1 MRLLKSLLF
10 IGLFQPFYIFCQTE
24 GWVNSCLNIT
34 PKVVEA
40 MIDACGNQEEFF
52 REYVVFKTG
61 TSPYDI
67 HNLAFKVTNPFNNAF
82 VGSVKIDDLSTDPNI
97 FQRLNAAVSSVC
109 DYGISFRDV
118 LSAPYYGTVPQDA
131 TLLVF
136 NNKNLDLDYLKDNI
150 LPTLC
155 GSKVFVALGTLKAQ
169 SPGTAIFRNFPKNR
183 SCGTTGCLRRI
194 DFQYDGINAP
204 FCEEMTYD
212 IKHLSSPAVI
222 RPGDEFGDGSYIRPS
237 TDTTLEYGGGGPTGA
252 NTICMPPEKLL
263 CTVPPVPS
271 DGNGFWNVLAFD
283 DATFTNFKGFY
294 QAKSGHTP
302 SVSAPVGSFEYNTSR
317 DGWKPHEAP
326 SEAHPT
332 YGALTAYDG
341 CNTKADTFSILAKR
355 KGFPCGDYTLR
366 LLKYD
371 DHVRIR
377 IDADGDGNWD
387 FDKPYNSP
395 ACSNGCNTDIWTG
408 SLGANSKM
416 QIFGIE
422 QNLDF
427 QTHLLFIKKNTS
439 PIPLNITASTTPTP
453 CGAPPTGTI
462 SLSVTGGNVA
472 THTWAWTGPTPIP
485 NNVATATNLAAG
497 AYSVI
502 VKDANGC
509 QDSARFL
516 VAQTNTI
523 APIIAKKD
531 TSFCAGGVA
540 SLRGSATGG
549 TGALTYEWTTA
560 DGKFI
565 SNQAVTTY
573 TPYQSIDLVLKVT
586 DASGCFKMDTMKVT
600 INQLPYITIRT
611 TIGDTICNDN
621 NFTMKV
627 NGANSFTW
635 NAFPNIG
642 IAGWIFNKLTPNED
656 SVLVKTISLPN
667 PTYTYTVEGT
677 DNNGCKNT
685 AQKRFTIIP
694 LPVVTIN
701 PITNSTLC
709 NNDNPITVSG
719 TPATGGTYYAVVAA
733 NNAPCVGCMVGQT
746 FYPTK
751 APPGVTY
758 SIIHELK
765 DDKGCANRPSQN
777 VIVNPCVVNPCP
789 PDVTNLSEKSCDP
802 AKVGVVTQNLKK
814 FNGCDSTVITT
825 TTLSLPD
832 AVLVNGTSCN
842 PLDTGTF
849 VKKLIN
855 QNGCDSIVTA
865 KIELLA
871 KSETRLNATT
881 CDPSVVGEKTVTL
894 KNQNGCDSLV
904 ITTYTLAPA
913 IKNTINLS
921 SCNPADTGTFVKNL
935 TNYLGCDS
943 TVVTVIKLLASDTIR
958 LTKTTCNWQEAGD
971 FKAVYKNKNGCDST
985 IFLTITLLKH
995 DTTYLNTTS
1004 CNPLDT
1010 GTFKKKLTNLVGC
1023 DSLIITKVSLVN
1035 KSETRLTAT
1044 TCDPLSVGEKTVILK
1059 NQNGCDSLVIT
1070 TYTLSNSASTNI
1082 NSTSCNPLDTG
1093 TFVKNLKSYLGC
1105 DSIVTT
1111 KIALL
1116 AKSEIRLAATTCDPS
1131 VVGEKTV
1138 VLKNLNGCDSL
1149 VITTYTLSNSASTN
1163 INSTSC
1169 NPLDTGTF
1177 VKNLKNYLGCDSIVT
1192 TKISLLNKSETRLTA
1207 TTCDPSGIGEKTVIL
1222 TNQNG
1227 CDSLVITTYTLS
1239 NNVTTNLNS
1248 TSCNP
1253 LDTGIFVKNLKSY
1266 LGCDSIVT
1274 TKINLVAK
1282 SEIRLTA
1289 TTCDPSGIG
1298 EKTVTLKNQNGCDS
1312 LVITTYI
1319 LSNNVTTNLN
1329 STSCNPL
1336 DTGTFVKNLNSYLGC
1351 DSIVTTKITL
1361 KSRSETRLTATTC
1374 DPSGVG
1380 EKTVTLKNQNGCDS
1394 LIITTY
1400 LLSNNVTTNLN
1411 STSCNPLDTGIFV
1424 KNLKSYLGCD
1434 SIVTTKITL
1443 KSRSETRLTATTC
1456 DPAGVSEKTVTLKNQ
1471 NGCDSLVIT
1480 TYTLSNNV
1488 SINFESETC
1497 NSLDTGTFVK
1507 NLKSYLGCD
1516 SIVTTKIRLSKL
1528 DTGRL
1533 NQTTCDPLKVG
1544 SEYIKVR
1551 KKSGCDS
1558 VVLVMTT
1565 LAKMDTT
1572 FINLTSCS
1580 LVNVGEKIQKYAR
1593 TIGCD
1598 SIVATRTRYAP
1609 TSLNFS
1615 IKRSKSITCNRGDD
1629 GEIVLSSITGGTP
1642 QYKIAWSNGDTN
1654 SVLKRLAAGKYQAT
1668 VTDKD
1673 GCQRADS
1680 LDLKEPNA
1688 IEIEVDGISPRCFG
1702 EQFGSIEVGMVKGG
1716 LPPYSFNMGDVNKPM
1731 SVSPYTLSSIRV
1743 GRYQVKIFD
1752 QNKCFN
1758 DTFIDIKEGRL
1769 LSISLG
1775 NDTKITLGDSTM
1787 LNVTSDFNLKNI
1799 KWISDN
1805 AIACDTCLTNLVR
1818 PIATTTYKVKVQDT
1832 EGCIAEDVVTVFIDK
1847 NKRVYVPNSFSPNGD
1862 KENDILMVYSDQ
1874 SVEKIMTFQVFN
1886 RWGSRIYE
1894 KHNFQPNDET
1904 AGWDGF
1910 FNGQLVQ
1917 PDVVVYFIE
1926 VMFKDGKTEIFKGDV
1941 TVMK

>member
-10 IGLFQPFYIFCQTE
+10 IGLFQPFFLFCQTE

-61 TSPYDI
+61 TSPYNI

-82 VGSVKIDDLSTDPNI
+82 VGSVKVDDLSTDPTI
-97 FQRLNAAVSSVC
+97 FERLNSAVNSVC

-118 LSAPYYGTVPQDA
+118 LAAPYYGTVPQDA
-131 TLLVF
+131 ILLVF

-194 DFQYDGINAP
+194 DFQYDGTNAP

-222 RPGDEFGDGSYIRPS
+222 RPGDEFGDGSYIRPAS
-237 TDTTLEYGGGGPTGA
+237 DTTLEYGGGGPTGA

-263 CTVPPVPS
+263 CTVPPVPG

-283 DATFTNFKGFY
+283 DATFTNFKGYY

-302 SVSAPVGSFEYNTSR
+302 SVSATAGSFEYNTAR

-366 LLKYD
+366 LIKYD

-395 ACSNGCNTDIWTG
+395 ACSNGCNTDIWSG

-416 QIFGIE
+416 QIFGID

-439 PIPLNITASTTPTP
+439 PLPINITATTAPTP
-453 CGAPPTGTI
+453 CGAAPAGAI

-472 THTWAWTGPTPIP
+472 THTWTWTGPTPIA
-485 NNVATATNLAAG
+485 NNVGSANNLAAG
-497 AYSVI
+497 VYSVI

-531 TSFCAGGVA
+531 TAFCAGGVA
-540 SLRGSATGG
+540 SLRGSAIGG

-565 SNQAVTTY
+565 SNQPVTTY
-573 TPYQSIDLVLKVT
+573 TPYRTTDLVLKVT
-586 DASGCFKMDTMKVT
+586 DASGCFKTDTMKVT

-611 TIGDTICNDN
+611 TIGDTVCNDN
-621 NFTMKV
+621 NFSMKV
-627 NGANSFTW
+627 NGANSFIW
-635 NAFPNIG
+635 NCDKPIG
-642 IAGWIFNKLTPNED
+642 LAGWIFDKITPNED
-656 SVLVKTISLPN
+656 SVNVRTISLPN

-685 AQKRFTIIP
+685 TQKKFTIIP

-701 PITNSTLC
+701 PISNSTLC

-719 TPATGGTYYAVVAA
+719 TPAKGGIYYAVVAA
-733 NNAPCVGCMVGQT
+733 TNAPCVGCMVGQT

-751 APPGVTY
+751 APPGITY

-765 DDKGCANRPSQN
+765 DDKGCVNRPSQN

-789 PDVTNLSEKSCDP
+789 PDITNLSDKTCDP
-802 AKVGVVTQNLKK
+802 AKVGVITQNLTK

-832 AVLVNGTSCN
+832 AILVNGTSCN

-855 QNGCDSIVTA
+855 QNGCDSIVTS
-865 KIELLA
+865 KITLLS
-871 KSETRLNATT
+871 KSETRLTATT

-894 KNQNGCDSLV
+894 KNLNGCDSLI

-913 IKNTINLS
+913 IKTTLNSS

-935 TNYLGCDS
+935 KGYLGCDS
-943 TVVTVIKLLASDTIR
+943 IVTTVVKLLISDTIR

-971 FKAVYKNKNGCDST
+971 FKAVYKNRNGCDST
-985 IFLTITLLKH
+985 ILLSVTLLKH
-995 DTTYLNTTS
+995 DTTYLNKTS

-1010 GTFKKKLTNLVGC
+1010 GTFQKKLTNFRGC
-1023 DSLIITKVSLVN
+1023 DSLIVTKISLLN

-1044 TCDPLSVGEKTVILK
+1044 TCDPASVGEKTVTLKNQNGCDSVVITTYSLSNSASTNINLASCNPADTGTFVKNLKNYLGCDSIVTTKVRLLAKSETRLAATTCDPSVVGEKTVTLKNQNGCDSVVITTYSLSNSASTNINLASCNPADTGTFVKNLKSYLGCDSIVTTKIKLLAKSETRLTATTCDPSVVGEKIVTLK

-1070 TYTLSNSASTNI
+1070 TYTLSNSVSTNI

-1111 KIALL
+1111 KI
-1116 AKSEIRLAATTCDPS
+1116 
-1131 VVGEKTV
+1131 
-1138 VLKNLNGCDSL
+1138 
-1149 VITTYTLSNSASTN
+1149 
-1163 INSTSC
+1163 
-1169 NPLDTGTF
+1169 
-1177 VKNLKNYLGCDSIVT
+1177 
-1192 TKISLLNKSETRLTA
+1192 
-1207 TTCDPSGIGEKTVIL
+1207 
-1222 TNQNG
+1222 
-1227 CDSLVITTYTLS
+1227 
-1239 NNVTTNLNS
+1239 
-1248 TSCNP
+1248 
-1253 LDTGIFVKNLKSY
+1253 
-1266 LGCDSIVT
+1266 
-1274 TKINLVAK
+1274 
-1282 SEIRLTA
+1282 
-1289 TTCDPSGIG
+1289 
-1298 EKTVTLKNQNGCDS
+1298 TLK
-1312 LVITTYI
+1312 
-1319 LSNNVTTNLN
+1319 
-1329 STSCNPL
+1329 P
-1336 DTGTFVKNLNSYLGC
+1336 K
-1351 DSIVTTKITL
+1351 
-1361 KSRSETRLTATTC
+1361 
-1374 DPSGVG
+1374 
-1380 EKTVTLKNQNGCDS
+1380 
-1394 LIITTY
+1394 
-1400 LLSNNVTTNLN
+1400 
-1411 STSCNPLDTGIFV
+1411 
-1424 KNLKSYLGCD
+1424 
-1434 SIVTTKITL
+1434 
-1443 KSRSETRLTATTC
+1443 SETRLTATTC
-1456 DPAGVSEKTVTLKNQ
+1456 DPAGVGEKIVTLKNQ

-1497 NSLDTGTFVK
+1497 NPLDTGTFVK

-1516 SIVTTKIRLSKL
+1516 SIVTTRIKISKL

-1533 NQTTCDPLKVG
+1533 NQITCDPLKVG

-1558 VVLVMTT
+1558 VVLVVTT

-1580 LVNVGEKIQKYAR
+1580 LANVGEKIQKFAR
-1593 TIGCD
+1593 TTGCD
-1598 SIVATRTRYAP
+1598 SIVATRTQYAP
-1609 TSLNFS
+1609 TNLSFN
-1615 IKRSKSITCNRGDD
+1615 IKHSKSISCNQEDD
-1629 GEIVLSSITGGTP
+1629 GELTILGIKGGLP
-1642 QYKIAWSNGDTN
+1642 QYQILWNTGDTS
-1654 SVLKRLAAGKYQAT
+1654 SVLKNLKSGLYRAT
-1668 VTDKD
+1668 VTDGNSCSYSD
-1673 GCQRADS
+1673 SFRLDEPPPLSIEAITNTPPCFAD
-1680 LDLKEPNA
+1680 D
-1688 IEIEVDGISPRCFG
+1688 
-1702 EQFGSIEVGMVKGG
+1702 FGSIQLGNILGGVGPYRFELGG
-1716 LPPYSFNMGDVNKPM
+1716 VQKNVPNL
-1731 SVSPYTLSSIRV
+1731 PYTFSKMIV
-1743 GRYQVKIFD
+1743 GRYPLTVFD
-1752 QNKCFN
+1752 KNNCRS
-1758 DTFIDIKEGRL
+1758 DTVLIVQEGKRL
-1769 LSISLG
+1769 IVELG
-1775 NDTKITLGDSTM
+1775 EDKQITLGDSISLGVSVNATI
-1787 LNVTSDFNLKNI
+1787 KNI
-1799 KWISDN
+1799 KWQSETLMP
-1805 AIACDTCLTNLVR
+1805 CDTCLTLSVK
-1818 PIATTTYKVKVQDT
+1818 PIATARYRVKIT
-1832 EGCIAEDVVTVFIDK
+1832 SAEGCQAEDMITIFVDK
-1847 NKRVYVPNSFSPNGD
+1847 NRRVYVPNSFSPNGD
-1862 KENDILMVYSDQ
+1862 KTNDVLMVYTDQ
-1874 SVEKIMTFQVFN
+1874 SVEKIMTFQIFN
-1886 RWGSRIYE
+1886 RWGNRIYE
-1894 KHNFQPNDET
+1894 KYNFQPNDET

-1926 VMFKDGKTEIFKGDV
+1926 VMFKDGKTEIFQGDV

>member
-10 IGLFQPFYIFCQTE
+10 IGLLQPFYIFCQTE

-61 TSPYDI
+61 TSPYNI

-82 VGSVKIDDLSTDPNI
+82 VGSVKIEDLGTDPTI
-97 FQRLNAAVSSVC
+97 FERLNAAVNSVC

-194 DFQYDGINAP
+194 DFQYDGITAP

-212 IKHLSSPAVI
+212 IKHLPSPSVI

-237 TDTTLEYGGGGPTGA
+237 TDTTLEYGGGGPTGV

-263 CTVPPVPS
+263 CTVPPVPG

-283 DATFTNFKGFY
+283 DATFTNFKGYY
-294 QAKSGHTP
+294 QSKSGHTP
-302 SVSAPVGSFEYNTSR
+302 SVSAPAGSFEYNTSR

-341 CNTKADTFSILAKR
+341 CNTKSDTFSILAKR

-366 LLKYD
+366 LIKYD

-377 IDADGDGNWD
+377 IDSDGDGNWD

-416 QIFGIE
+416 QIFGID

-453 CGAPPTGTI
+453 CGAPPTGAI

-472 THTWAWTGPTPIP
+472 THTWVWTGPTPIA
-485 NNVATATNLAAG
+485 NNIASANNLAAG
-497 AYSVI
+497 VYSVI

-549 TGALTYEWTTA
+549 TGALTYEWITA

-573 TPYQSIDLVLKVT
+573 TPYQSTELVFKTT
-586 DASGCFKMDTMKVT
+586 DASGCFKTDTMKVT

-611 TIGDTICNDN
+611 AIGDTICNDN

-635 NAFPNIG
+635 DAFPNIG

-719 TPATGGTYYAVVAA
+719 TPATGGIYYAVVAA
-733 NNAPCVGCMVGQT
+733 NNAPCVGCMVGAT

-789 PDVTNLSEKSCDP
+789 PDVTNLNQKTCDP
-802 AKVGVVTQNLKK
+802 LKVGVVTQNLKK
-814 FNGCDSTVITT
+814 FNGCDSTVITN

-832 AVLVNGTSCN
+832 AVLINGTSCN

-855 QNGCDSIVTA
+855 QNGCDSIVTT
-865 KIELLA
+865 KIALLA

-913 IKNTINLS
+913 IKNTINKS

-935 TNYLGCDS
+935 KSYLGCDS
-943 TVVTVIKLLASDTIR
+943 VVITVIKLLASDTIR
-958 LTKTTCNWQEAGD
+958 LTKTTCNWQEVGD

-995 DTTYLNTTS
+995 DTTYLNATS

-1010 GTFKKKLTNLVGC
+1010 GTFEKKLTNFKGC
-1023 DSLIITKVSLVN
+1023 DSIIITKTSLLN
-1035 KSETRLTAT
+1035 KSETRLTAN
-1044 TCDPLSVGEKTVILK
+1044 TCDPSVVGEKTVVLK
-1059 NQNGCDSLVIT
+1059 NNNGCDSLVIT
-1070 TYTLSNSASTNI
+1070 TYTLTNSASTNI

-1111 KIALL
+1111 KITLL
-1116 AKSEIRLAATTCDPS
+1116 AKSETRLTATTCDPS
-1131 VVGEKTV
+1131 SVGEKTV
-1138 VLKNLNGCDSL
+1138 TLKNQNGCDSL

-1163 INSTSC
+1163 INATSC
-1169 NPLDTGTF
+1169 NPLDTGT
-1177 VKNLKNYLGCDSIVT
+1177 
-1192 TKISLLNKSETRLTA
+1192 
-1207 TTCDPSGIGEKTVIL
+1207 
-1222 TNQNG
+1222 
-1227 CDSLVITTYTLS
+1227 
-1239 NNVTTNLNS
+1239 
-1248 TSCNP
+1248 
-1253 LDTGIFVKNLKSY
+1253 FVKNLKSY

-1274 TKINLVAK
+1274 TKIKLVAK
-1282 SEIRLTA
+1282 
-1289 TTCDPSGIG
+1289 
-1298 EKTVTLKNQNGCDS
+1298 
-1312 LVITTYI
+1312 
-1319 LSNNVTTNLN
+1319 
-1329 STSCNPL
+1329 
-1336 DTGTFVKNLNSYLGC
+1336 
-1351 DSIVTTKITL
+1351 
-1361 KSRSETRLTATTC
+1361 SETRLTATTC

-1400 LLSNNVTTNLN
+1400 TLSNNVTTNLN
-1411 STSCNPLDTGIFV
+1411 STSCNP
-1424 KNLKSYLGCD
+1424 
-1434 SIVTTKITL
+1434 
-1443 KSRSETRLTATTC
+1443 
-1456 DPAGVSEKTVTLKNQ
+1456 
-1471 NGCDSLVIT
+1471 
-1480 TYTLSNNV
+1480 
-1488 SINFESETC
+1488 
-1497 NSLDTGTFVK
+1497 LDTGTFVK

-1516 SIVTTKIRLSKL
+1516 SIVTTKITLKSKSETRLTATTCDPSGVGEKIVTLKNQNGCDSLIITTYTLSNIVTTNLNLTSCNPLDTGTFVKNLKSYLGCDSIVTTKITLKSKNETRLNATTCDPLGVGEKTVVLKNQNGCDSLVITTYRLSNNVSINFESETCNPLDTGTFVKNLKSYLGCDSIVTTKIKLSKL

-1558 VVLVMTT
+1558 VVLVLTT

-1572 FINLTSCS
+1572 FINITSCS
-1580 LVNVGEKIQKYAR
+1580 LANVGEKIQKYAR
-1593 TIGCD
+1593 LTGCD
-1598 SIVATRTRYAP
+1598 SVVAIRTRYVP

-1629 GEIVLSSITGGTP
+1629 GELLLSSITGGTP
-1642 QYKIAWSNGDTN
+1642 QYKIAWNNGDTN
-1654 SVLKRLAAGKYQAT
+1654 SVLRKLVAGKYQVT

-1716 LPPYSFNMGDVNKPM
+1716 LPPYTFNMGDVNKPM
-1731 SVSPYTLSSIRV
+1731 SILPYTLSSIRV
-1743 GRYQVKIFD
+1743 GRYQVKVFD

-1769 LSISLG
+1769 LSINLG
-1775 NDTKITLGDSTM
+1775 NDTKITLGDSTT
-1787 LNVTSDFNLKNI
+1787 LNITSDFNLKNI

-1805 AIACDTCLTNLVR
+1805 TITCDTCLTNLVR

-1832 EGCIAEDVVTVFIDK
+1832 EGCIAEDAVTVFIDK

-1894 KHNFQPNDET
+1894 KYNFQPNDET

-1926 VMFKDGKTEIFKGDV
+1926 VMFKDGKTEIFQGDV
-1941 TVMK
+1941 TIMK